1 MQDTFTV
8 VDMAAWKRAV
18 HCQVFREYVEP
29 SYCVTFEL
37 DVTHFLGRVR
47 SLGYSFTFSMVH
59 LVTSCAQEIEE
70 FRYRFLDGRVVLY
83 KKINTACT
91 YLDEQSDLFKVVNVP
106 MQDSLLDYLA
116 EADKRV
122 KAQKEYFTGPLA
134 NNVFQF
140 SPMPWLSYTHISHTI
155 SGKKDASTPLFDWG
169 KYTAK
174 DGKWMLPFSV
184 QAHHSF
190 VDGLHIA
197 KLADSI
203 QKRLDAF

>member
-1 MQDTFTV
+1 MMQFNRRDFLKGGAL
-8 VDMAAWKRAV
+8 AA
-18 HCQVFREYVEP
+18 
-29 SYCVTFEL
+29 
-37 DVTHFLGRVR
+37 
-47 SLGYSFTFSMVH
+47 
-59 LVTSCAQEIEE
+59 TSVAMGGCATSGP
-70 FRYRFLDGRVVLY
+70 R
-83 KKINTACT
+83 K
-91 YLDEQSDLFKVVNVP
+91 VNVTQGALNIGVIGVGGKGWSDWNP
-106 MQDSLLDYLA
+106 MLDYGENIVALCDVNEDYLA
-116 EADKRV
+116 EAAARV

-134 NNVFQF
+134 NDVFQF

-169 KYTAK
+169 KYTVK
-174 DGKWMLPFSV
+174 DGKWLLPFSV